1 MKYDNRTRKGLGG
14 TEVVEVPTFKSVL
27 KALSKDIMLKANST
41 IENAIKDASSYV
53 SISGC
58 QSLWNV
64 DFNKLYEKLECNI
77 PKWNVIL
84 NGLQQLIKRN
94 FDSSETIKHFGAIVI
109 DYQKAQDQVNT
120 KFNGLKEFVLTK
132 LKEDFTVGMNEFH
145 QNIIKAKNQLE
156 LVSLDNPNIDVTIF
170 ITEIQEKNRI
180 SSKWE
185 KELEEI
191 YEAGVSILKKKYMIT
206 LDQKVNI
213 DSLKGAWNNFK
224 QILAKKVKLMEDEMD
239 RLQGKVIAEEAVVN
253 KKVEEAKKEWTAMKE
268 SGFVLPSD
276 QQEAQNSWMPN
287 IQGILSYLNMMEQK
301 SNKLKA
307 DWKRVC
313 KAKELLDMELSD
325 PDALDDFE
333 LTIKD
338 YKEVWG
344 SLSQI
349 WAKVVEIGETLFTAM
364 NPKKVKESL
373 RGISEEFQ
381 ELPAKFKQYDAFEDM
396 RAKASKFQTMHNTI
410 TDLKGEAMK
419 QRHWKKLLTQLRIK
433 IQFND
438 LTLIDLWNADLLAH
452 KLVVSDIMAQA
463 IGENAIERFLTD
475 VREQWSHHELDL
487 IKYQQKCRLIRGWDE
502 LFTMIDE
509 QICKFIFLLNKFS

>member
-1 MKYDNRTRKGLGG
+1 
-14 TEVVEVPTFKSVL
+14 
-27 KALSKDIMLKANST
+27 
-41 IENAIKDASSYV
+41 
-53 SISGC
+53 
-58 QSLWNV
+58 
-64 DFNKLYEKLECNI
+64 
-77 PKWNVIL
+77 
-84 NGLQQLIKRN
+84 
-94 FDSSETIKHFGAIVI
+94 
-109 DYQKAQDQVNT
+109 
-120 KFNGLKEFVLTK
+120 
-132 LKEDFTVGMNEFH
+132 
-145 QNIIKAKNQLE
+145 
-156 LVSLDNPNIDVTIF
+156 
-170 ITEIQEKNRI
+170 
-180 SSKWE
+180 
-185 KELEEI
+185 
-191 YEAGVSILKKKYMIT
+191 
-206 LDQKVNI
+206 
-213 DSLKGAWNNFK
+213 
-224 QILAKKVKLMEDEMD
+224 
-239 RLQGKVIAEEAVVN
+239 
-253 KKVEEAKKEWTAMKE
+253 
-268 SGFVLPSD
+268 
-276 QQEAQNSWMPN
+276 MPN
-287 IQGILSYLNMMEQK
+287 IQGILSYLNLMEQK

-509 QICKFIFLLNKFS
+509 QICKFIFMLNKFS